1 MFQRKNTGLMIAGLA
16 AGCVTGLFGGGGG
29 MILVPLLSLLSD
41 FSDNEIFPA
50 SVCVIL
56 PVCIVSL
63 VFAATDDTL
72 PWKQALPYLLG
83 SGAGGFAAGKWGNKI
98 PVSWLHKGLGIL
110 ILWGGYRYLC

>member
-1 MFQRKNTGLMIAGLA
+1 MYLKQNTGLMIAGLA
-16 AGCVTGLFGGGGG
+16 AGCITGLFGGGGG
-29 MILVPLLSLLSD
+29 MIMVPLLSLLSF
-41 FSDNEIFPA
+41 FSDKEIFPI

-63 VFAATDDTL
+63 VLAAQEGPL

-83 SGAGGFAAGKWGNKI
+83 SASGGFAAGMWGKKI
-98 PVSWLHKGLGIL
+98 PVSWLHRGLGIL